1 MAELVSRRLLR
12 PFEDVCATFGTL
24 RRIEDAFADE
34 HVDIADSGADG
45 TRRGLFNEL
54 VSRIDRHDPAQA
66 ARLLRVLETIAS
78 WVDTDDGVVPS
89 SAFMGLRNALERD
102 GFRIDA
108 AGRIHPPAPWP
119 RMGTRL
125 RPIPLEQLHD
135 PAAILEHLDRLEHAS
150 DRDPPLAISSAKAL
164 IEATSKHV
172 LDELGEPYDDRADIP
187 SLVRDVQKALKLH
200 PETIAPTARGRETIV
215 RILSNLSQVAIGVAE
230 LRNEYGA
237 DHGRRRAT
245 TGLQPRHAHL
255 AVGSAGTYVRLL
267 LETLADRRRGS
278 S

>member
-12 PFEDVCATFGTL
+12 PFEDVCATFGSL

-34 HVDIADSGADG
+34 HVDIADAGVHG

-66 ARLLRVLETIAS
+66 ARLLRVLETITS
-78 WVDTDDGVVPS
+78 WVDADDGVVPS
-89 SAFMGLRNALERD
+89 SAFQGLRNALERD

-108 AGRIHPPAPWP
+108 AGRIDPPASWP
-119 RMGTRL
+119 RMTTRL

-135 PAAILEHLDRLEHAS
+135 PAAILEHLDRLEHAG